1 MYEII
6 LGRKDSDRKKYGTK
20 GAILIG
26 KHYVKMG
33 QRTALSNEI
42 LMDVTTSHA
51 VLVVGKR
58 GSGKSYTLGVMAEG
72 MANLPA
78 EIAQNLAVVILD
90 TMGIYWTM
98 KYPNDKEPA
107 LLKEWNQEP
116 KALVTQIY
124 TPEGH
129 YKDFKE
135 KGIPTDFPF
144 SLNIGELD
152 AADWCLTFNISLTE
166 PIGVLIER
174 TLSDLK
180 DKNKPYDIDDI
191 VIAVKNNQEV
201 NADVRNATINR
212 FISIKSWGLF
222 STKGTSITELV
233 KGGQVTILD
242 VSVYATLPGAENVKA
257 LVIGLVAQ
265 KLFVQRMIARK
276 QEEFEEIHHREEAAF
291 ETQKQKKDNPLVWLI
306 IDEAHEFLPRDS
318 IVASSRALITILR
331 EGRQPGISMIL
342 ATQQPGKVHTDVIT
356 QSDIVVSHRL
366 TAKIDVE
373 ALGAVMQSYMRQG
386 LDKELNLLPKVS
398 GAGVVFDDTN
408 EKLYPFRTRPRFTW
422 HGGSAPTAIPP
433 EDENKITL

>member
-135 KGIPTDFPF
+135 K
-144 SLNIGELD
+144 S
-152 AADWCLTFNISLTE
+152 
-166 PIGVLIER
+166 
-174 TLSDLK
+174 
-180 DKNKPYDIDDI
+180 KN
-191 VIAVKNNQEV
+191 V
-201 NADVRNATINR
+201 
-212 FISIKSWGLF
+212 FI
-222 STKGTSITELV
+222 
-233 KGGQVTILD
+233 
-242 VSVYATLPGAENVKA
+242 Y
-257 LVIGLVAQ
+257 
-265 KLFVQRMIARK
+265 
-276 QEEFEEIHHREEAAF
+276 
-291 ETQKQKKDNPLVWLI
+291 KK
-306 IDEAHEFLPRDS
+306 
-318 IVASSRALITILR
+318 
-331 EGRQPGISMIL
+331 
-342 ATQQPGKVHTDVIT
+342 
-356 QSDIVVSHRL
+356 
-366 TAKIDVE
+366 KI
-373 ALGAVMQSYMRQG
+373 
-386 LDKELNLLPKVS
+386 
-398 GAGVVFDDTN
+398 
-408 EKLYPFRTRPRFTW
+408 
-422 HGGSAPTAIPP
+422 
-433 EDENKITL
+433 